1 MVVNIFFGI
10 LGVLCLVYVT
20 IQVARK
26 RFNETESLLWQGG
39 AILVL
44 VVAVFP
50 DLLIWVADR
59 LGVDY
64 PPSLLFL
71 LCAILLFFM
80 NLRQSVKL
88 NQMDLRIKEL
98 GQHAALQAQRISVL
112 EKNTKKSKEETP

>member
-1 MVVNIFFGI
+1 MVVNVFFGV

-20 IQVARK
+20 VQVARK
-26 RFNETESLLWQGG
+26 RFNEAESLLWQGG

-44 VVAVFP
+44 VLAVFP
-50 DLLIWVADR
+50 DLLIWVSDR

-71 LCAILLFFM
+71 LCALVFFFM

-98 GQHAALQAQRISVL
+98 GQHAALQAQRISIL
-112 EKNTKKSKEETP
+112 EENASKEENP